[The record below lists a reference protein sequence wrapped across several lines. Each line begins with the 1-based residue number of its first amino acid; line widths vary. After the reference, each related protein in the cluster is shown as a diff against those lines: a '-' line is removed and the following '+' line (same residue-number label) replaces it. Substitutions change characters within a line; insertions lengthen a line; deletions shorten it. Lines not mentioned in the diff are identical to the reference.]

1 MHELYEAIEWL
12 AVIVDVTAV
21 FVMAW
26 GFVMALFG
34 LIRGSIGAADEA
46 GRIRNLQKMR
56 CALGVKIV
64 FALELMIISDLIETV
79 VNQSLEELY
88 MVGVLVVIRTA
99 ISFFLNKEIQEIE
112 SELAE

>member
-1 MHELYEAIEWL
+1 MDELYVVIEWL

-26 GFVMALFG
+26 GFVMAVYG
-34 LIRGSIGAADEA
+34 LIRGSIGAWDEA
-46 GRIRNLQKMR
+46 GRMRNLQVTR

-79 VNQSLEELY
+79 VNHSLEELY
-88 MVGVLVVIRTA
+88 MVGALVVIRTV
-99 ISFFLNKEIQEIE
+99 ISFFLNKEIKEIE